1 MAVTEAAKTAATPH
15 INIWYLDSPPTHITA
30 CPLVLSMIETQFS
43 VLLTLINSK
52 IKVIKNSYKA
62 KTTFMK
68 IFEFFEING
77 YVKTC

>member
-1 MAVTEAAKTAATPH
+1 
-15 INIWYLDSPPTHITA
+15 
-30 CPLVLSMIETQFS
+30 MIETQFS

-52 IKVIKNSYKA
+52 IKVIKISYKA

-68 IFEFFEING
+68 IVEFFEING